1 MSDNL
6 NTEREV
12 KSVWRAQG
20 TWVPVDGGL
29 VHAYPGARF
38 LRAQVRDARVLVV
51 ALDFGPAERPNAE
64 EVEYAVK
71 FVRVNEEIK
80 EPSTLR
86 RSRLLNCYDNLLG
99 SGAEGREP
107 SWLRLVGIPV
117 TPSGLRSGIGLP
129 PV

>member
-80 EPSTLR
+80 EPSPHIFDTFEFDGSLYVATVTAPELLR
-86 RSRLLNCYDNLLG
+86 
-99 SGAEGREP
+99 
-107 SWLRLVGIPV
+107 
-117 TPSGLRSGIGLP
+117 
-129 PV
+129 